1 MAFLKTILIILL
13 VYYLLKIL
21 AKWFGPKIFSY
32 AAKKTEERFRENF
45 KGFADQQKTNEEQ
58 ICDVIIYKKPTKQ
71 NTDSKK
77 VGEYIEFEELDW
89 LI

>member
-21 AKWFGPKIFSY
+21 ARWFGPKIFSY

-45 KGFADQQKTNEEQ
+45 DGFTNKHKGNEEQ
-58 ICDVIIYKKPTKQ
+58 IGDIIIDKKPTKQ
-71 NTDSKK
+71 NTASKK
-77 VGEYIEFEELDW
+77 VGEYIEFEELD
-89 LI
+89 

>member
-21 AKWFGPKIFSY
+21 ARWFAPKIFSY

-45 KGFADQQKTNEEQ
+45 EGFTNKQKSNEEQ
-58 ICDVIIYKKPTKQ
+58 IGDIIIDKKPTKQ
-71 NTDSKK
+71 NTASKK
-77 VGEYIEFEELDW
+77 VGEYIEFEELD
-89 LI
+89 

>member
-21 AKWFGPKIFSY
+21 ARWFAPKIFSY

-45 KGFADQQKTNEEQ
+45 GGNPRQQHANEEK
-58 ICDVIIYKKPTKQ
+58 IGEIIIDKKPPKK
-71 NTDSKK
+71 NNSSKK
-77 VGEYIEFEELDW
+77 VGEYIEFEELD
-89 LI
+89 